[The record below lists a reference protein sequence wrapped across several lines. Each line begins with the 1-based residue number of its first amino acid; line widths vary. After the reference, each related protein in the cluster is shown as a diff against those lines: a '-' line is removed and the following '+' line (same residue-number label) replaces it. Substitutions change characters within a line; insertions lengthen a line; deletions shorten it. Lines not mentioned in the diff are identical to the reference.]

1 MSDQTNYNYPQGNP
15 YMKPKKNKTAF
26 WVIFFVLILIVT
38 NLITYFLP
46 RYFPVFSGNSIV
58 INANDEIAVK
68 NINKML
74 YIYEQLKENYLWEL
88 DEEKLWEYAIKGMF
102 EGTGDVYSGYMTAD
116 EYSAYAESVSGS
128 YYGIGVRIQN
138 NEDGNVQVVGVF
150 SGSPAEEAGLMS
162 GDVIVSAGD
171 VSLLG
176 VSVDNAVTYIK
187 GEEGTSVTLG
197 VLRNGAE
204 LTLEVRRA
212 KIETEYTSYKM
223 LDNGIGYIRIIEFE
237 TNAYKQ
243 FSEAVTSLKD
253 MGMKGLILDLR
264 QNPGGSVDETI
275 DIADDMLGKCDII
288 YTLDNKEQKQLY
300 TSDAS
305 YTVDV
310 PIVVLIDENSA
321 SASEILAVALQDNN
335 AATIVG
341 TVSYGKGIMQTLHPL
356 NDGSMYKYTFC
367 EYYGPNGTKIH
378 GVGITPDIVVEQSA
392 EYANYSIESIP
403 EGADVQLNKAIE
415 VITQKISD

>member
-1 MSDQTNYNYPQGNP
+1 MIS
-15 YMKPKKNKTAF
+15 KPVRNKIRLKMCIRDRPKTKEMISVLNNLKLKKTLVVLENNDRNVIKSVSNIPTAKCST
-26 WVIFFVLILIVT
+26 VGTLNTYEMLKYDSMLVT
-38 NLITYFLP
+38 KAVSYTHLLITYFLP

-253 MGMKGLILDLR
+253 MGMNCL
-264 QNPGGSVDETI
+264 
-275 DIADDMLGKCDII
+275 
-288 YTLDNKEQKQLY
+288 LY
-300 TSDAS
+300 TSRC
-305 YTVDV
+305 V
-310 PIVVLIDENSA
+310 
-321 SASEILAVALQDNN
+321 
-335 AATIVG
+335 
-341 TVSYGKGIMQTLHPL
+341 
-356 NDGSMYKYTFC
+356 
-367 EYYGPNGTKIH
+367 
-378 GVGITPDIVVEQSA
+378 
-392 EYANYSIESIP
+392 
-403 EGADVQLNKAIE
+403 
-415 VITQKISD
+415 